1 MGHVDS
7 FSVGALDEPDPGFLR
22 RQRLQVERGAPQGG
36 LDSEPGP
43 GVPGRSVPEVFERIR
58 DQAAVLHVDRARD
71 QGVTFLA
78 RGSLPALPLLAC
90 PRRDGN
96 PRRKSAKIGHYRLG
110 RRLHHGPGFRCGPSG
125 THGTVDT
132 VIVRIWEAQI
142 VPGRVH
148 EFSALFASTILPKLM
163 EADGCLGGEVLQ
175 PIAAEQNEPEIIG
188 ITRWRDEESLRALL
202 GPRWWL
208 RPMWEEEEL
217 EYLASPPRVRHFVPV
232 EPP

>member
-1 MGHVDS
+1 VDAGQIGMDQRHLADRS
-7 FSVGALDEPDPGFLR
+7 SVAG
-22 RQRLQVERGAPQGG
+22 
-36 LDSEPGP
+36 
-43 GVPGRSVPEVFERIR
+43 
-58 DQAAVLHVDRARD
+58 DQATPTGDPADEAPRRSMYARRFRCAREQPECLAHRARD